1 MNMRKWC
8 VVLAAFSVACA
19 VPTEPPPKEGFVDV
33 IGGRIWYQ
41 TMGSGHETPL
51 VVIHGGPGARSCGYL
66 ASLAQL
72 AESRPVIVYDQLG
85 SGRSDRPSD
94 TTLWSVPRF
103 VDELSRLRE
112 ALDLEELHIMGH
124 SWGGSVA
131 VEYMLTKAPAGV
143 RSLILAGPVIDTEQW
158 IEDTNELRTRL
169 PEDVQAVLTAG
180 EESKDFDSPEYLAAT
195 DAFYARFLY
204 RSGWPREDIPQC
216 DGVGEFNME
225 VYEYMWGPEEFVATG
240 TLREFDLT
248 DRLHE
253 LHLPVMFIV
262 GRYDEARPETMFEF
276 QRLIP
281 GSVVEVIEDA
291 AHMNMFDQP
300 ERFNTV
306 VGEFIAA
313 VEAR

>member
-1 MNMRKWC
+1 MKMRKWC
-8 VVLAAFSVACA
+8 LVLAAFSVACA
-19 VPTEPPPKEGFVDV
+19 APAEPPPAKGFVDV

-41 TMGSGHETPL
+41 TMGSGDETPL
-51 VVIHGGPGARSCGYL
+51 LVVHGGPGARSCRYL
-66 ASLAQL
+66 VSLAQL
-72 AESRPVIVYDQLG
+72 AESRPVTVYDQLG

-94 TTLWSVPRF
+94 TTLWNVPRF

-112 ALDLEELHIMGH
+112 ALDLDEVHILGN

-131 VEYMLTKAPAGV
+131 VEYMLTKAPRGV
-143 RSLILAGPVIDTEQW
+143 RSLVLAGPLISTERW
-158 IEDTNELRTRL
+158 IEDAHALRARL
-169 PEDVQAVLTAG
+169 PEAIQAALAAG

-195 DAFYARFLY
+195 DAFYARFLA
-204 RSGWPREDIPQC
+204 RSGWPQAPVPQC
-216 DGVGEFNME
+216 DGVGGFNTE
-225 VYEYMWGPEEFVATG
+225 VYEYMWGPNEFTATG
-240 TLREFDLT
+240 TLLDFDRT

-253 LHLPVMFIV
+253 LQLPVMFIV
-262 GRYDEARPETMFEF
+262 GRYDEARPETMFDF

-291 AHMNMFDQP
+291 GHISMDDQR

-306 VGEFIAA
+306 VGEFLAS